1 MVPVACDEG
10 AGGGRGPPSRVGAL
24 ACAPVSE
31 PTARKPVI
39 LAVDDE
45 PAVLA
50 AVARDLR
57 RGFGARFRVMRAA
70 SGAEGLEILGE
81 LRKRGDQV
89 ALLVADQRMPSLS
102 GTDYLLQARRLAPEA
117 KRVLLTAYADTEA
130 AIAAINEVA
139 LDYYLLKPWDPPEE
153 HLFPV
158 VEDLLVTWESG
169 AALESGGVRVIGHRF
184 SKASHDLRDFLA
196 RNRVPARWLD
206 IERDGE
212 ARELLTV
219 VGVDAANLPVA
230 LLEDGSV
237 LERPTVLELAERLG
251 VSAQPLAEHYDLV
264 IVGGGPAGLA
274 AAVYGASE
282 GLRTVMV
289 EREAPGGQAG
299 QSSRIENYL
308 GFPAGLSGSDLARR
322 ATDQAR
328 RLGAELLT
336 VQEAVGLR
344 VEGSARLVEL
354 SGGGAL
360 SASCVI
366 VASGVSYRQLDT
378 PGFPELTGAGIYY
391 GAAMTEARACA
402 DQHVVVIG
410 GANSAGQAAVYFSG
424 YASRVSM
431 LVRADSLAKSMSH
444 YLIEQIAGLPNV
456 EVRTGTEAVAAEGS
470 QGRLHALRIRG
481 ADGSESLEDVDACF
495 VFVGAAPRTDW
506 LDGVVARDERGFIL
520 AGTDAREHGWPLRR
534 EPLVLETSVPGVFV
548 AGDVRARSIKRVA
561 SAVGEGSM
569 AVSLIHEYL
578 AAPA

>member
-1 MVPVACDEG
+1 MSAEPDRAESDG
-10 AGGGRGPPSRVGAL
+10 AAATPSQDPSRPERRPAIV
-24 ACAPVSE
+24 
-31 PTARKPVI
+31 
-39 LAVDDE
+39 AVDDE

-50 AVARDLR
+50 AIARDLR
-57 RGFGARFRVMRAA
+57 RGFGERYRILRST
-70 SGAEGLEILGE
+70 SGAEALEV
-81 LRKRGDQV
+81 LRESRARGDQV
-89 ALLVADQRMPSLS
+89 AMLIADQRMPGMA
-102 GTDYLLQARRLAPEA
+102 GTKYLVEARKIVPDA

-153 HLFPV
+153 QLFPV
-158 VEDLLVTWESG
+158 VEDLLTTWESG
-169 AALESGGVRVIGHRF
+169 AALEAGGVRLIGHRF
-184 SKASHDLRDFLA
+184 SKESHELRDFLA

-206 IERDGE
+206 VERDGE

-219 VGVDAANLPVA
+219 AGVAAERLPVA
-230 LLEDGSV
+230 LLEDGAV

-251 VSAQPLAEHYDLV
+251 VSVQASQDHYDLV
-264 IVGGGPAGLA
+264 VVGGGPAGLA

-322 ATDQAR
+322 GTDQAR
-328 RLGAELLT
+328 RLGAELLS
-336 VQEAVGLR
+336 VQEAVSLR
-344 VEGSARLVEL
+344 AEGAGRLVHL
-354 SGGGAL
+354 SGGEVL

-378 PGFPELTGAGIYY
+378 PGFPEFTGAGIYY

-424 YASRVSM
+424 YAGRVTM
-431 LVRADSLAKSMSH
+431 LVRGSSLEKSMSH
-444 YLIEQIAGLPNV
+444 YLIEQIAALSRID
-456 EVRTGTEAVAAEGS
+456 VRTNSSAVAAEGED
-470 QGRLHALRIRG
+470 GRLRRLRVRG
-481 ADGSESLEDVDACF
+481 PDGEESLDVDACF
-495 VFVGAAPRTDW
+495 VFIGASPRTDW
-506 LDGVVARDERGFIL
+506 LDGIVARDERGFIL
-520 AGTDAREHGWPLRR
+520 AGRDAQANGWPLKR
-534 EPLVLETSVPGVFV
+534 EPYVLETTVPGVFV

-578 AAPA
+578 VEG

>member
-1 MVPVACDEG
+1 MSAVTEADATATTERQPA
-10 AGGGRGPPSRVGAL
+10 
-24 ACAPVSE
+24 SE
-31 PTARKPVI
+31 RRPAI
-39 LAVDDE
+39 LVVDDE
-45 PAVLA
+45 PTVLA
-50 AVARDLR
+50 AVSRDLR
-57 RGFGARFRVMRAA
+57 RGFGERFRVLRAG
-70 SGAEGLEILGE
+70 SGPQALELLRELGV
-81 LRKRGDQV
+81 RGDQV
-89 ALLVADQRMPSLS
+89 AMLIADQRMPGMP
-102 GTDYLLQARRLAPEA
+102 GTEYLAQARKIAPDA

-153 HLFPV
+153 QLYPV
-158 VEDLLVTWESG
+158 VEDLLTTWEAG
-169 AALESGGVRVIGHRF
+169 AALEAGGVRLIGHRY
-184 SKASHDLRDFLA
+184 SKESHDLRDFLV

-212 ARELLTV
+212 ARELLQV
-219 VGVDAANLPVA
+219 AGVDPERLPVA
-230 LLEDGSV
+230 LLEDGAV
-237 LERPTVLELAERLG
+237 LERPTILELAERLG
-251 VSAQPLAEHYDLV
+251 VVAAPAQSHYDLV
-264 IVGGGPAGLA
+264 VVGGGPAGLA

-282 GLRTVMV
+282 GLRTVLV

-336 VQEAVGLR
+336 VHEATSLR
-344 VEGSARLVEL
+344 TEGAARIVEL
-354 SGGGAL
+354 SGDETL

-391 GAAMTEARACA
+391 GAAMTEARAC
-402 DQHVVVIG
+402 QQQQVVVIG

-424 YASRVSM
+424 YAAKVTM
-431 LVRADSLAKSMSH
+431 LVRGASLERSMSH
-444 YLIEQIAGLPNV
+444 YLIEQIGALANI
-456 EVRTGTEAVAAEGS
+456 EVRTGTSAIAAEGEDGHLRRLRV
-470 QGRLHALRIRG
+470 QGP
-481 ADGSESLEDVDACF
+481 DGEQTLDADACF
-495 VFVGAAPRTDW
+495 VFIGAAPRTDW

-520 AGTDAREHGWPLRR
+520 AGRDAQNNGWPLQR
-534 EPLVLETSVPGVFV
+534 EPFLLETTVPGVFV

-569 AVSLIHEYL
+569 AVSLVHEYL
-578 AAPA
+578 LDA

>member
-1 MVPVACDEG
+1 VWVTPAQSELQT
-10 AGGGRGPPSRVGAL
+10 PTP
-24 ACAPVSE
+24 APESQAPERRPAIV
-31 PTARKPVI
+31 V
-39 LAVDDE
+39 VDDE

-50 AVARDLR
+50 AVSRDLR
-57 RGFGARFRVMRAA
+57 GGFGERFRILRAP
-70 SGAEGLEILGE
+70 SGAEGLEIVRQ
-81 LRKRGDQV
+81 LRARGDQV
-89 ALLVADQRMPSLS
+89 AMLIADQRMPGMP
-102 GTDYLLQARRLAPEA
+102 GTEYLVQARKLAPDA

-153 HLFPV
+153 LLFPV
-158 VEDLLVTWESG
+158 VEDLLTTWESG

-184 SKASHDLRDFLA
+184 SRESHDLRDFLV

-212 ARELLTV
+212 ARELLQV
-219 VGVDAANLPVA
+219 VGVDPQRLPVA
-230 LLEDGSV
+230 LLEDGTV
-237 LERPTVLELAERLG
+237 LERPTILELAERLG
-251 VSAQPLAEHYDLV
+251 VAVAPAQDHYDLV
-264 IVGGGPAGLA
+264 VVGGGPAGLA

-282 GLRTVMV
+282 GLKTVMV

-336 VQEAVGLR
+336 VKEAVGLR
-344 VEGSARLVEL
+344 VEGAARLVEL
-354 SGGGAL
+354 SGGGVL
-360 SASCVI
+360 SASSVI

-391 GAAMTEARACA
+391 GAAMTEARSCA
-402 DQHVVVIG
+402 DQRIVIIG

-424 YASRVSM
+424 YASHVTM
-431 LVRADSLAKSMSH
+431 LIRGPSLERSMSH
-444 YLIEQIAGLPNV
+444 YLIEQIAALANV
-456 EVRTGTEAVAAEGS
+456 EVRTGSSATAAEAHER
-470 QGRLHALRIRG
+470 RLRALRVAG
-481 ADGSESLEDVDACF
+481 PDGEESLDADACF
-495 VFVGAAPRTDW
+495 VFIGASPRTDW

-520 AGTDAREHGWPLRR
+520 AGRDAQANGWPLAR
-534 EPLVLETSVPGVFV
+534 EPYMLETTVPGVFV

-569 AVSLIHEYL
+569 AVSLVHEYL
-578 AAPA
+578 AEA

>member
-1 MVPVACDEG
+1 MAHERRPA
-10 AGGGRGPPSRVGAL
+10 
-24 ACAPVSE
+24 
-31 PTARKPVI
+31 I

-57 RGFGARFRVMRAA
+57 RGFGERYRILRAG
-70 SGAEGLEILGE
+70 SGAEALELLAE
-81 LRKRGDQV
+81 SRKRGDQV
-89 ALLVADQRMPSLS
+89 ALLIADQRMPGMS
-102 GTDYLLQARRLAPEA
+102 GTDYLVEARTVVPEA

-130 AIAAINEVA
+130 AISAINDVA

-153 HLFPV
+153 QLYPV
-158 VEDLLVTWESG
+158 VEDLLTTWEAG
-169 AALESGGVRVIGHRF
+169 AAADAGGVRLIGHRF
-184 SKASHDLRDFLA
+184 SKASHDLRDFVA

-206 IERDGE
+206 VERDGE
-212 ARELLTV
+212 ARELLQV
-219 VGVDAANLPVA
+219 AGVDPAGLPVA
-230 LLEDGSV
+230 FLEDGSV

-251 VSAQPLAEHYDLV
+251 VAGQPASDHYDLV

-336 VQEAVGLR
+336 VQDATGLR
-344 VEGSARLVEL
+344 AEGAGRIVEL
-354 SGGGAL
+354 SGGGEL
-360 SASCVI
+360 SAHCVL
-366 VASGVSYRQLDT
+366 VASGVSYRQLEA
-378 PGFPELTGAGIYY
+378 PGFLELTGAGVYY
-391 GAAMTEARACA
+391 GAALAEAKSCE

-410 GANSAGQAAVYFSG
+410 GANSAGQAAVHFSG
-424 YASRVSM
+424 FADRVTM
-431 LVRADSLAKSMSH
+431 LCRGDSLARSMSH
-444 YLIEQIAGLPNV
+444 YLVEQLGQLENV
-456 EVRTGTEAVAAEGS
+456 TVRTRSSAVAAEGD
-470 QGRLHALRIRG
+470 GRLAALRVSGPGGEER
-481 ADGSESLEDVDACF
+481 LEADACF
-495 VFVGAAPRTDW
+495 VFIGASPRTDW
-506 LDGVVARDERGFIL
+506 LEGVVARDERGFIL
-520 AGTDAREHGWPLRR
+520 AGADAQADGWPLPRD
-534 EPLVLETSVPGVFV
+534 PYPLETTVPGVFV

-569 AVSLIHEYL
+569 AVSLIHQYI
-578 AAPA
+578 AAP

>member
-1 MVPVACDEG
+1 
-10 AGGGRGPPSRVGAL
+10 
-24 ACAPVSE
+24 
-31 PTARKPVI
+31 

-50 AVARDLR
+50 AVSRDLR
-57 RGFGARFRVMRAA
+57 RGFGERYRILRAG
-70 SGAEGLEILGE
+70 SGAEALELLGE

-89 ALLVADQRMPSLS
+89 ALLIADQRMPGMS
-102 GTDYLLQARRLAPEA
+102 GTDYLVQARTIVPEA

-130 AIAAINEVA
+130 AIAAINDVA

-153 HLFPV
+153 QLFPV
-158 VEDLLVTWESG
+158 VEDLLATWEAG
-169 AALESGGVRVIGHRF
+169 AALEAGGVRVIGHRF
-184 SKASHDLRDFLA
+184 SKDSHDLRDFLA

-206 IERDGE
+206 VERDGE
-212 ARELLTV
+212 ARELLKV
-219 VGVDAANLPVA
+219 AGVEDNRLPVA
-230 LLEDGSV
+230 LLEDGAV

-251 VSAQPLAEHYDLV
+251 VAGQPAQDHYDLV

-308 GFPAGLSGSDLARR
+308 GFPSGLSGSDLARR

-336 VQEAVGLR
+336 VRDVVALR
-344 VEGSARLVEL
+344 VEGSGRVVEL
-354 SGGGAL
+354 SGGGTL
-360 SASCVI
+360 SANCVLI
-366 VASGVSYRQLDT
+366 ASGVSYRQLDT

-391 GAAMTEARACA
+391 GAALSEARACR

-424 YASRVSM
+424 YAGAVTM
-431 LVRADSLAKSMSH
+431 LVRGASLQKSMSH
-444 YLIEQIAGLPNV
+444 YLIEQIAQLPNV
-456 EVRTGTEAVAAEGS
+456 DVRNNTQAIAAEGED
-470 QGRLHALRIRG
+470 GHLRRLRVRG
-481 ADGSESLEDVDACF
+481 PDGEAVLDADACF
-495 VFVGAAPRTDW
+495 VFIGASPRTDW
-506 LDGVVARDERGFIL
+506 LDGVLARDNRGFIL
-520 AGTDAREHGWPLRR
+520 AGLDVRADGWPLKRD
-534 EPLVLETSVPGVFV
+534 PYLLETSVPGVFV

-569 AVSLIHEYL
+569 AVSLVHQYL
-578 AAPA
+578 VDA

>member
-1 MVPVACDEG
+1 VSVPSSE
-10 AGGGRGPPSRVGAL
+10 R
-24 ACAPVSE
+24 PVL
-31 PTARKPVI
+31 

-57 RGFGARFRVMRAA
+57 RGFGERYRVMRAG
-70 SGAEGLEILGE
+70 SGVEALQILHQ
-81 LRKRGDQV
+81 LRRRGQQV
-89 ALLVADQRMPSLS
+89 AMLIADQRMPGMS
-102 GTDYLLQARRLAPEA
+102 GTEYLVQARRVVPEA

-153 HLFPV
+153 QLFPAM
-158 VEDLLVTWESG
+158 EDLLSAWESG
-169 AALESGGVRVIGHRF
+169 AALEAGGVRLIGHRF
-184 SKASHDLRDFLA
+184 SKESHELRDFLA

-206 IERDGE
+206 VERDSE

-219 VGVDAANLPVA
+219 SGVEADRLPVA
-230 LLEDGSV
+230 LLQDGSV

-251 VSAQPLAEHYDLV
+251 VAAQPAFEHYDLV

-336 VQEAVGLR
+336 VKDAAALR
-344 VEGSARLVEL
+344 VEGAGRIVEL
-354 SGGGAL
+354 GGGGSL
-360 SASCVI
+360 SANCVL
-366 VASGVSYRQLDT
+366 VASGVSYRQLDA
-378 PGFPELTGAGIYY
+378 PGFSDFTGAGIYY
-391 GAAMTEARACA
+391 GAAVTEARACA
-402 DQHVVVIG
+402 DQHVVIIG

-424 YASRVSM
+424 YAEKVSL
-431 LVRADSLAKSMSH
+431 LVRGDSLEKSMSR
-444 YLIEQIAGLPNV
+444 YLIDQIAALGKI
-456 EVRTGTEAVAAEGS
+456 EVRTRSQAVAAIGED
-470 QGRLHALRIRG
+470 GRLRALRIR
-481 ADGSESLEDVDACF
+481 DGDAGESTEDVDACF
-495 VFVGAAPRTDW
+495 VFIGAVPGTDW

-520 AGTDAREHGWPLRR
+520 AGLDVREHGWPLARA
-534 EPLVLETSVPGVFV
+534 PYVLETSVPGVFV

-578 AAPA
+578 AGA